1 MIAGVAVATSP
12 LFVAGVVGLLGGT
25 SMWDESSGSGAILWL
40 LMLSI
45 PIGLSL
51 VVASWVVL
59 LTQRSRRHR

>member
-12 LFVAGVVGLLGGT
+12 IVLAGLVGLLGGT
-25 SMWDESSGSGAILWL
+25 SLWDESSGSGAILWL

-45 PIGLSL
+45 PIGLTL

-59 LTQRSRRHR
+59 LTQRSRRRR